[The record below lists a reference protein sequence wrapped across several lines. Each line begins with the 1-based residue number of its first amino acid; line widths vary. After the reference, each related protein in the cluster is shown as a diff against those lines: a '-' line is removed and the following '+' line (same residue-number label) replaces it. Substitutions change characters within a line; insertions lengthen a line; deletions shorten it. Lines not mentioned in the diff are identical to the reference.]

1 VKADKQAAAVYAR
14 LARRKGPR
22 PPILRNIVWAFFVGG
37 AICAVGQV
45 FLGLFLTGGAAL
57 REASV
62 GASAVMIALGASLT
76 GLGVYDEIGKRA
88 GMGAALP
95 ITGFA
100 NSIVS
105 PAMEYRRE
113 GLVLGVGARLF
124 TIAGPV
130 IVYAVAAALIVTLVR
145 LTITALAGGRPAY

>member
-1 VKADKQAAAVYAR
+1 MKADKPTTEAYQR
-14 LARRKGPR
+14 LVKRKAPR
-22 PPILRNIVWAFFVGG
+22 PPLLRNVIWAFTVGG

-45 FLGLFLTGGAAL
+45 FLGFFLLRGMPL
-57 REASV
+57 REATV
-62 GASAVMIALGASLT
+62 PAAAVMVGLGAFLT

-100 NSIVS
+100 NSITS
-105 PAMEYRRE
+105 PAMEFRSE

-130 IVYAVAAALIVTLVR
+130 IVWALAVALVVAAVKTLV
-145 LTITALAGGRPAY
+145 AGPTGG

>member
-1 VKADKQAAAVYAR
+1 MKADKNAADSYAR
-14 LARRKGPR
+14 LVRRRGPR
-22 PPILRNIVWAFFVGG
+22 PPILRNVAWAFLVGG
-37 AICAVGQV
+37 ALCALGQLL
-45 FLGLFLTGGAAL
+45 LGYLLTRELPL
-57 REASV
+57 REATPL
-62 GASAVMIALGASLT
+62 ASSIMIGLGATLT

-105 PAMEYRRE
+105 SAMEYRRE

-130 IVYAVAAALIVTLVR
+130 IVYAIAAALLIAVARML
-145 LTITALAGGRPAY
+145 LPGGVGG